1 MTRIEVGLTGALRG
15 KRNLLKETANITRAV
30 CVCVPRVVVSLSH
43 LFITEQECG
52 SERERERESERV
64 FESRPKALPYCS
76 LVLPETDGVVLVAH
90 QLVVWPLSK
99 PKVET
104 LFI

>member
-30 CVCVPRVVVSLSH
+30 CVCVPRVVVSLPH

-52 SERERERESERV
+52 SKRKRERERESFRIPTK
-64 FESRPKALPYCS
+64 SP
-76 LVLPETDGVVLVAH
+76 
-90 QLVVWPLSK
+90 PL
-99 PKVET
+99 
-104 LFI
+104 LQFGFAGN